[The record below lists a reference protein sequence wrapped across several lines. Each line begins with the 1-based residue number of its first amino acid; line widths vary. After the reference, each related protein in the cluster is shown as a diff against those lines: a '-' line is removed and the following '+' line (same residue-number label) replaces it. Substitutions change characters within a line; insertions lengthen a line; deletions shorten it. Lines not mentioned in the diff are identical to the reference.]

1 MFKLQSKRSIYF
13 IGIGGIGMS
22 AIARY
27 FVQKGMAVAGYDRSP
42 SPITNELMQEGI
54 DIHFEENIDLIPKDA
69 DMVVYTPAIPE
80 TNAELTYYRE
90 NGYDVK
96 KRSEV
101 LAWITQSTFTIAVA
115 GTHGKSSVSAMIT
128 HILKNSGFDCTAFV
142 GAVMKNYNSN
152 FVMGSNDVVVVEADE
167 YDKSFLRLK
176 PDIAV
181 ITATDADHLDIYENE
196 QAVQRAYVDFGQCTK
211 DYGKLIIKKG
221 LPVIAELESRQ
232 LNTYHYADPGAA
244 YFAQNVVIEHGKNTF
259 EAYTPE
265 GIIEH
270 CQLAVDGIHNIE
282 NALAAI
288 AVAQHL
294 GISRQAI
301 AEALANFSGL
311 ARRFEYWNTESKPI
325 IIDDYAHH
333 PEEIKAFLTSVRQL
347 YPNKKI
353 TAIFQPHLYTR
364 TRDFA
369 QGFAQSLDLADEIIL
384 LDIYA
389 ARENPIEG
397 VTEDLIFNAC
407 TNPNKVKIE
416 KSKLIKYLQKH
427 NDYEILLTIGAGD
440 IGEMLPDI
448 VAAVTHN
455 NDKD

>member
-1 MFKLQSKRSIYF
+1 M
-13 IGIGGIGMS
+13 
-22 AIARY
+22 
-27 FVQKGMAVAGYDRSP
+27 
-42 SPITNELMQEGI
+42 
-54 DIHFEENIDLIPKDA
+54 
-69 DMVVYTPAIPE
+69 
-80 TNAELTYYRE
+80 
-90 NGYDVK
+90 
-96 KRSEV
+96 
-101 LAWITQSTFTIAVA
+101 
-115 GTHGKSSVSAMIT
+115 
-128 HILKNSGFDCTAFV
+128 
-142 GAVMKNYNSN
+142 
-152 FVMGSNDVVVVEADE
+152 
-167 YDKSFLRLK
+167 
-176 PDIAV
+176 
-181 ITATDADHLDIYENE
+181 
-196 QAVQRAYVDFGQCTK
+196 
-211 DYGKLIIKKG
+211 
-221 LPVIAELESRQ
+221 
-232 LNTYHYADPGAA
+232 
-244 YFAQNVVIEHGKNTF
+244 
-259 EAYTPE
+259 
-265 GIIEH
+265 
-270 CQLAVDGIHNIE
+270 
-282 NALAAI
+282 
-288 AVAQHL
+288 